1 MQKRVGALGAA
12 GNSNLAKLEGGFR
25 RAATAAG
32 KVVDKIVEIVPGL
45 TAIGGAASLAGLS
58 ALAVRFGSFGFTLN
72 KTSKLLGMN
81 AQDLSAWHVAARRA
95 GVSAE
100 EFDSSMNASQMA
112 IRGAAN
118 GADPHAMLLL
128 QKMGVQI
135 ARNKDGTVD
144 YYSTQM
150 RLMKAIQ
157 GQRSVQAQREAAN
170 TFGMGGVLP
179 MIQEG
184 TWDADKARAYKAG
197 LVPTDAEIAQA
208 KAFNEDI
215 SDLRASTEGLA
226 NTIGSALIP
235 VLDPVVKAVSR
246 WLNDNRAQIADK
258 ISGAV
263 QRFVDWV
270 SKINWDAVASK
281 ASAFYDAIG
290 GIKGVAIALAAIT
303 FASPISGVLSL
314 IGALTRLTSV
324 TIPGAVGAL
333 ARLASAPL
341 LAGILAL
348 LHSENL
354 NTGESD
360 YLAGRQSDTWDGDPV
375 GQRRAAANAKN
386 APIGDRQ
393 RYLFER
399 FKGAGY
405 TDAQAAGQIG
415 SLMQENSTLDPAA
428 VNPKSGAAGFGQW
441 LGPRARQFEKM
452 FGHSVQQG
460 TFGEQTDF
468 YLWEMQHTERQ
479 ADQRIRMAKT
489 PEQAAEIQA
498 REYERPGAAEA
509 NIANRQ
515 AYAERVYASLAGKTS
530 PGSAPD
536 SDRRGAVAPD
546 TVQSAGA
553 EAGIANRQAY
563 AERVYASSPD
573 KPSPSSTPDSNL
585 GGPVAPDGDQAES
598 AEANVARRQA
608 YVDRVY
614 ASLAGRPSPGSA
626 PDSDRRGPVTPDTAQ
641 AAGAEARD
649 ARVAQTQQ
657 NTLHVTFDNVP
668 PGVRP
673 EAKAQ
678 DGSYL
683 PTKVNYRL
691 DGI

>member
-1 MQKRVGALGAA
+1 MAQEFVIRIRADDAATATVNKIKAALGKVTDPIDKVQKRVGALGAA

-72 KTSKLLGMN
+72 KNSKLLDMN
-81 AQDLSAWHVAARRA
+81 AQNLAAWHVAARRA

-100 EFDSSMNASQMA
+100 EFDSSMSASQMA

-170 TFGMGGVLP
+170 TFGMGSLLP
-179 MIQEG
+179 MIQQG
-184 TWDADKARAYKAG
+184 TWDADKARAYKQG

-235 VLDPVVKAVSR
+235 VLDPVVKAVSH

-270 SKINWDAVASK
+270 SKIDWDAVASK

-303 FASPISGVLSL
+303 FASPIAGVLSL
-314 IGALTRLTSV
+314 IGALGRLTSV

-360 YLAGRQSDTWDGDPV
+360 YLAGKQGDKWDGDPV
-375 GQRRAAANAKN
+375 GQRRAAANAPN
-386 APIGDRQ
+386 GALADRQ
-393 RYLFER
+393 SYLFER
-399 FKGAGY
+399 LKAAGY
-405 TDAQAAGQIG
+405 TAAQAAGQIG
-415 SLMQENSTLDPAA
+415 SLMQENGALDPSV
-428 VNPKSGAAGFGQW
+428 VNSSGHAGIAQW
-441 LGPRARQFEKM
+441 GKDRAKQFEKM
-452 FGHSVQQG
+452 FGHRVEQG

-498 REYERPGAAEA
+498 REYERPGASEA

-515 AYAERVYASLAGKTS
+515 AYAEGVFDRLTGKTDSAQS
-530 PGSAPD
+530 PVGPAADSAH
-536 SDRRGAVAPD
+536 
-546 TVQSAGA
+546 
-553 EAGIANRQAY
+553 
-563 AERVYASSPD
+563 
-573 KPSPSSTPDSNL
+573 
-585 GGPVAPDGDQAES
+585 
-598 AEANVARRQA
+598 
-608 YVDRVY
+608 
-614 ASLAGRPSPGSA
+614 
-626 PDSDRRGPVTPDTAQ
+626 
-641 AAGAEARD
+641 D
-649 ARVAQTQQ
+649 ARVAQMQQ

-673 EAKAQ
+673 EAKTQ

>member
-1 MQKRVGALGAA
+1 MAQEFVIRIRADD
-12 GNSNLAKLEGGFR
+12 
-25 RAATAAG
+25 AATATVKKIQAALG
-32 KVVDKIVEIVPGL
+32 TVTEPVDKAQKRLTKLGDLGQSSVGKLEKSFRAAATSASKVVDKIVEIIPGL

-81 AQDLSAWHVAARRA
+81 AQDLAAWHVAARRA

-100 EFDSSMNASQMA
+100 EFDSSMSASQMA

-118 GADPHAMLLL
+118 GADPHALLVL

-135 ARNKDGTVD
+135 ARNKDGSVD
-144 YYSTQM
+144 YYTTQM
-150 RLMKAIQ
+150 RLLKAIQ
-157 GQRSVQAQREAAN
+157 GQHSVEAQRDAAG
-170 TFGMGGVLP
+170 TFGMGGLLP
-179 MIQEG
+179 MIQQG
-184 TWDADKARAYKAG
+184 AWSADKARAYRQG
-197 LVPTDAEIAQA
+197 MVPTDAEIAKA

-215 SDLRASTEGLA
+215 SDLRGSVEGLG
-226 NTIGSALIP
+226 NSIGSSLIP
-235 VLDPVVKAVSR
+235 VLDPVVRGISQ
-246 WLNDNRAQIADK
+246 WLDKNRASIADK

-270 SKINWDAVASK
+270 SKIDWDSVASK

-290 GIKGVAIALAAIT
+290 GIKGVAIAIAAIT
-303 FASPISGVLSL
+303 FAGPISGVLSM
-314 IGALTRLTSV
+314 IGALTSLTTV
-324 TIPGAVGAL
+324 TIPAAVGAL
-333 ARLASAPL
+333 ATLASAPL

-360 YLAGRQSDTWDGDPV
+360 YLAGKQSNTWDGDPV
-375 GQRRAAANAKN
+375 GQRRAAANAPN
-386 APIGDRQ
+386 AAIADRQ
-393 RYLFER
+393 SYLFGR
-399 FKGAGY
+399 LKAAGY

-415 SLMQENSTLDPAA
+415 SLMQENGGLDPSV
-428 VNPKSGAAGFGQW
+428 VNSSGHAGIAQW
-441 LGPRARQFEKM
+441 GKDRAKQFEKM
-452 FGHSVQQG
+452 FGHRVEQG

-498 REYERPGAAEA
+498 REFERPGAAEA

-515 AYAERVYASLAGKTS
+515 AYA
-530 PGSAPD
+530 
-536 SDRRGAVAPD
+536 
-546 TVQSAGA
+546 
-553 EAGIANRQAY
+553 
-563 AERVYASSPD
+563 
-573 KPSPSSTPDSNL
+573 
-585 GGPVAPDGDQAES
+585 
-598 AEANVARRQA
+598 
-608 YVDRVY
+608 DRVY
-614 ASLAGRPSPGSA
+614 ASLTGKNSSSQVPGGDQSQSDSATASPSS
-626 PDSDRRGPVTPDTAQ
+626 
-641 AAGAEARD
+641 GAD
-649 ARVAQTQQ
+649 DHDVRVAQMQQ

-673 EAKAQ
+673 EAKTQ